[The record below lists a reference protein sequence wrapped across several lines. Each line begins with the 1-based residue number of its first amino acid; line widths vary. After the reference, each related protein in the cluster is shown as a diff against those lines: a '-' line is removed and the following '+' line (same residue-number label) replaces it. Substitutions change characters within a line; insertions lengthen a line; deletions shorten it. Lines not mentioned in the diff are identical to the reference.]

1 MKSQNL
7 GGLDPVKLNE
17 VFQKAQAP
25 TYQPLQQ
32 VNLRAEAGHWRVWL
46 SSVGASASMVRWAM
60 EVAFSALN
68 ALCRG

>member
-7 GGLDPVKLNE
+7 GGLELNE

-32 VNLRAEAGHWRVWL
+32 VNLRAEAYHWKVWL
-46 SSVGASASMVRWAM
+46 SSVGASASMVRWVM
-60 EVAFSALN
+60 EVAFSAPN